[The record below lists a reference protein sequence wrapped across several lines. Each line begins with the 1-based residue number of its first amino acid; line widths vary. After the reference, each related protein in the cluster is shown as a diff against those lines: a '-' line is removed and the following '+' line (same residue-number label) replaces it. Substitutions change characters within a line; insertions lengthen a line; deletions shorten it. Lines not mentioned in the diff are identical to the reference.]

1 MIPSVTKPFCG
12 DCDRVRLTADGQF
25 RTCLFATREFDLR
38 AIVRAGGS
46 DDDLAAEIER
56 AVGTKW
62 AGHAIGQ
69 VTFIRPSR
77 SMSQIG
83 G

>member
-1 MIPSVTKPFCG
+1 VIECG
-12 DCDRVRLTADGQF
+12 TN
-25 RTCLFATREFDLR
+25 
-38 AIVRAGGS
+38 
-46 DDDLAAEIER
+46 DDIANEIRR

-62 AGHAIGQ
+62 AGHQIGQ
-69 VTFIRPSR
+69 VNFIRPSR

>member
-1 MIPSVTKPFCG
+1 
-12 DCDRVRLTADGQF
+12 
-25 RTCLFATREFDLR
+25 
-38 AIVRAGGS
+38 
-46 DDDLAAEIER
+46 LAAEIRR

-62 AGHAIGQ
+62 AGHMIGD
-69 VTFIRPSR
+69 VAFVRPRR

>member
-1 MIPSVTKPFCG
+1 M
-12 DCDRVRLTADGQF
+12 
-25 RTCLFATREFDLR
+25 R
-38 AIVRAGGS
+38 ALMRNGAS
-46 DDDLAAEIER
+46 DDDIANEIRR

-62 AGHAIGQ
+62 AGHQIGQ
-69 VTFIRPSR
+69 VNFIRPSR

>member
-1 MIPSVTKPFCG
+1 MRRSECEH
-12 DCDRVRLTADGQF
+12 DDSADGG
-25 RTCLFATREFDLR
+25 TDE
-38 AIVRAGGS
+38 
-46 DDDLAAEIER
+46 DLAAAIEA

-62 AGHAIGQ
+62 AGHRIGQ

>member
-1 MIPSVTKPFCG
+1 MAV
-12 DCDRVRLTADGQF
+12 DV
-25 RTCLFATREFDLR
+25 
-38 AIVRAGGS
+38 AG
-46 DDDLAAEIER
+46 
-56 AVGTKW
+56 KW
-62 AGHAIGQ
+62 AGHSIGQ

>member
-1 MIPSVTKPFCG
+1 V
-12 DCDRVRLTADGQF
+12 A
-25 RTCLFATREFDLR
+25 AT
-38 AIVRAGGS
+38 
-46 DDDLAAEIER
+46 IEA

-62 AGHAIGQ
+62 AGHSIGN
-69 VTFIRPSR
+69 VSFIRPSR

>member
-1 MIPSVTKPFCG
+1 VRGGG
-12 DCDRVRLTADGQF
+12 DDEAV
-25 RTCLFATREFDLR
+25 
-38 AIVRAGGS
+38 
-46 DDDLAAEIER
+46 AAVFEQ
-56 AVGTKW
+56 AVGDKW

-69 VTFIRPSR
+69 VQFIRPSR

>member
-1 MIPSVTKPFCG
+1 LRDLMRSG
-12 DCDRVRLTADGQF
+12 ADD
-25 RTCLFATREFDLR
+25 A
-38 AIVRAGGS
+38 AV
-46 DDDLAAEIER
+46 AAEVER

-62 AGHAIGQ
+62 AGHQINQ
-69 VTFIRPSR
+69 VNFIRPKR